1 MKKFICVCMAVLQFL
16 LLTACNGDIPF
27 LDILNPTEPEKPI
40 VYVFPSEVPTFDDDK
55 ELPIIAFWSPPNTEE
70 WYQSMVDCGFTDVII
85 DSKYGVIP
93 GSEKMFETLG
103 ICDKVGIGAYIA
115 INRGQKFTTDL
126 RYGQYESFKGINT
139 DEPLTRA
146 QIDIIIE
153 NIAAL
158 KGAFPEAKFWLGLAF
173 GYPGDFASADA
184 LFDYYMTNGGTQQEA
199 FSLAPY
205 PLSGIE
211 GAGILNHMWLSWLED
226 VAAYA
231 DKYDTNAYSYM
242 AAMSIRSQKGRRPDT
257 DDFRF
262 TSYVP
267 LAFGIKGLGH
277 FCYTTP
283 GTPPYAG
290 EFAEEDYALINFT
303 NVNHFSTYYKTELWD
318 KVKTVN
324 EELKG
329 MDQAILSFDWQG
341 IMKSIGTDAQTGSG
355 RNCFLNVKKW
365 MHKHDGIKSF
375 TSTEDTLMGVFK
387 NDDGYDGFM
396 LVNFADPAY
405 DRENTVNLEFRGA
418 THALV
423 YIEGKPQMVDLPN
436 GSYTVTL
443 KSGEGQFI
451 IPLS

>member
-1 MKKFICVCMAVLQFL
+1 MKKIICFILAVIQLL
-16 LLTACNGDIPF
+16 LLTACAGDFP
-27 LDILNPTEPEKPI
+27 LTDLLNPTEPQDTI
-40 VYVFPSEVPTFDDDK
+40 VYAYPSEIPTFDEDK
-55 ELPIIAFWSPPNTEE
+55 VLPIIAFWSPPNTEE
-70 WYQSMVDCGFTDVII
+70 WYKSMVDCGFTDVII
-85 DSKYGVIP
+85 DGKYGVTP

-103 ICDKVGIGAYIA
+103 ICDKVGIGAYVA
-115 INRGQKFTTDL
+115 VNRGYRFTTDL

-139 DEPLTRA
+139 DEPLTKA

-153 NIAAL
+153 NIESL
-158 KGAFPEAKFWLGLAF
+158 KNVFPDAEFWLGLAF

-205 PLSGIE
+205 PLYGHE
-211 GAGILNHMWLSWLED
+211 GEYTLNSLWLSWLED
-226 VAAYA
+226 VAGYA
-231 DKYDTNAYSYM
+231 QKYGTNAYSYM
-242 AAMSIRSQKGRRPDT
+242 AAMSIRSQKSRRPDT

-283 GTPPYAG
+283 GKPPYAG

-303 NVNHFSTYYKTELWD
+303 NENDFSTYYKTELWD

-341 IMKSIGTDAQTGSG
+341 IMKSIGTDAQTGAG

-365 MHKHDGIKSF
+365 MHKHDGIKTF
-375 TSTEDTLMGVFK
+375 TSTEDAIMGVFK
-387 NDDGYDGFM
+387 DDDGYDGFM

-405 DRENTVNLEFRGA
+405 DRENTVTITFRGA
-418 THALV
+418 TCAMI
-423 YIEGKPQMVDLPN
+423 YIDGEPQMVDLVD
-436 GSYTVTL
+436 GTYTVTL
-443 KSGEGQFI
+443 EPGEGQFI
-451 IPLS
+451 IPLN